1 MGTSPV
7 VQSLEICLPMQGVWI
22 GSLFGKLR
30 CRVHLSQLSLHATSG
45 EATHSR
51 AHASQQKKSV
61 PRATVVCVDPR
72 LESRGSAGKTG
83 FPGMD

>member
-61 PRATVVCVDPR
+61 PGTV
-72 LESRGSAGKTG
+72 E
-83 FPGMD
+83 PGGLHLWGHTELDTAEAI